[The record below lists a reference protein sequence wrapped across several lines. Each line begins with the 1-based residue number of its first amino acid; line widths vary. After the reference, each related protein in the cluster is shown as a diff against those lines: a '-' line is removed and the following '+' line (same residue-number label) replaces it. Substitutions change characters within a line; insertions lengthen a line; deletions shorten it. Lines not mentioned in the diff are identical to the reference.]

1 MGWRALSLNFAIRRS
16 LRSVRFRASVRTLCV
31 KISVAHLGVIRGRGK
46 PEGTN
51 DLSEEEEEEAEEEE
65 SPTSTSQLIGPAM

>member
-1 MGWRALSLNFAIRRS
+1 MGWRAISLNFAIR
-16 LRSVRFRASVRTLCV
+16 RSVRFRASVRTLSV

-51 DLSEEEEEEAEEEE
+51 DLSEEE
-65 SPTSTSQLIGPAM
+65 SLTSTSQLIGPAL